1 MKETR
6 GWKKKV
12 VEARGDSAAHA
23 VGHGVSTSLKRRRER
38 IKKRRER
45 FELNES
51 LEEKIYDGPELKGS
65 SRWKNAQLV
74 ASVSESVEIKVG
86 DGASASG
93 NKRGSK
99 RARVKLLNQSLE
111 KKKCQ
116 GNDSSVEAVDLRKR
130 KKTKLAE
137 VLGSSVKCHE
147 SLMCH
152 QCQRNDKGRVVSCK
166 QCKRKRFCIPC
177 LKNWY
182 PTIPEEDIAESC
194 PVCRRN
200 CNCTTCL
207 RNLPVWPRYSFY
219 PSYDDEFMYSGYLLE
234 QLLPFMKRLNAEQ
247 VIERELEAKRHG
259 IAESVLKIQE
269 ADCSVKDHVCCNN
282 CRTSIVDFHRS
293 CPKCSYNLC
302 LICCREIR
310 DGHLQGGGE
319 DLVRFI
325 NRGLE
330 YLHGGT
336 GLRPSDSV
344 KPTSEWKA
352 NGDGGIPC
360 PPKDMQGCS
369 DSLLELRCIFPENFF
384 AELVEDGEEIAE
396 TDSLID
402 IPETLGQQCLCFS
415 ARPRNA
421 SDVNNGTVRK
431 AASREDSDDNY
442 LYCPTAVKNQQEDL
456 KHFRYH
462 WSRGE
467 PVIVSN
473 VLETT
478 PGLSWEPLVM
488 WRACRQ
494 MNRNQ
499 PGKHLRGKACRQM
512 KCSQPGRDL
521 QVKAI
526 DCLDWNEADIN
537 MHQFFT
543 GYLEGRFDYKKWPQ
557 ILKLKDWPPNSLFEE
572 RLPRH
577 NEEFICCLP
586 FKAYTH
592 PHYGCLNLAV
602 KLPKKGIKPDM
613 GPKTS
618 IAYGVQQEL
627 GRGDSVTKLHCDMSD
642 VVNVLMHTADVS
654 LTPEQ
659 LTIIE
664 HLKRK
669 HNEQDRRELFGNGQI
684 PDNKVNDRKTED
696 KSDDSIEHLLNCGNK
711 LENLEMAEGGAL
723 WDIFRRED
731 VPKLQ
736 EYLKKHFREF
746 RHTHCSP
753 LEKVIHPIHDQTMY
767 LTMEHKR
774 KLKEEYGIE
783 PWSFVQRLGD
793 AVFIPAGCPHQVRNL
808 KSCINVALKFVSPE
822 NVGECIRLAEEFR
835 VLPSNHIAKEDKL
848 QVKKMILHAMN
859 SALET
864 LVPELSLLPNPLH
877 GTSST
882 TFSSAS
888 LVVPDHSV
896 NLLDENNK
904 SKPVISS
911 SVRASREK
919 RSTVVVDSTPAKSK
933 TAGSINL
940 GVVVQEVA
948 LTSHAPST
956 TPAPSTSPTAS
967 PIPITLP
974 VPATLEPPK
983 FSHETPSTTS
993 APALSVPDHSA
1004 NLLDENERYKLMIS
1018 SSVQASREKRS
1029 TVVSDSTPTKSQTTK
1044 SNLGVVIREVDLTSP
1059 APSTTPAPSTS
1070 PTALPIPITLPV
1082 PATTEPPN
1090 LAHEVPSTT
1099 SAPIISVLN
1108 HSANLLDEKEK
1119 YELMISSSVRASREK
1134 RSTVVSDSTIAKS
1147 QTTGLTNLGVVT
1159 SPAPLTAPAPSTSPT
1174 ASPIPITLPVP
1185 ATPEP
1190 PDLAHEVPLTST
1202 PALSVPNHSANL
1214 LDEKKKCKLMF
1225 PSVQASRE
1233 KRSTLVSD
1241 STPAKSQ
1248 TRSLTSVPSTT
1259 PAPLTSPGASP
1270 IPIALPV
1277 TRTSTTLSDHHADSL
1292 AFPSINSGSASVNST
1307 TVGGSRNLSKYQ
1319 LEMTQQYGKAFMQAS
1334 QGISKEEWKIATSV
1348 EGFDLTSYTARHAL
1362 LAAVGITRSMTL
1374 ASDAAE
1380 GEKNHLKN
1388 ELLKMKPLANK
1399 AKESF
1404 NQISLEKEE
1413 LTVQR
1418 LSQQAEIESLKG
1430 QNADLQKMQV
1440 RVAKVE
1446 ARLAE
1451 VKTLRHQIAELEVL
1465 RARSAEVEARAAE
1478 AEALKARAEESE
1490 AQVAL
1495 LTKKVCSL
1503 ERNCTILTKK
1513 TNDLERDLEQKAKIE
1528 EEGRCEIEKGLR
1540 ELESSRD
1547 CILALATRN
1556 GELEAALVA
1565 AKNNSAPALDEVAI
1579 EERTV
1584 ESLLYTIWLRH
1595 PNFDF
1600 SFLGEAAVQTV
1611 AGWKVENCRPRDAD
1625 S

>member
-1 MKETR
+1 
-6 GWKKKV
+6 
-12 VEARGDSAAHA
+12 
-23 VGHGVSTSLKRRRER
+23 
-38 IKKRRER
+38 
-45 FELNES
+45 
-51 LEEKIYDGPELKGS
+51 
-65 SRWKNAQLV
+65 
-74 ASVSESVEIKVG
+74 
-86 DGASASG
+86 
-93 NKRGSK
+93 
-99 RARVKLLNQSLE
+99 
-111 KKKCQ
+111 
-116 GNDSSVEAVDLRKR
+116 
-130 KKTKLAE
+130 
-137 VLGSSVKCHE
+137 
-147 SLMCH
+147 
-152 QCQRNDKGRVVSCK
+152 
-166 QCKRKRFCIPC
+166 
-177 LKNWY
+177 
-182 PTIPEEDIAESC
+182 
-194 PVCRRN
+194 
-200 CNCTTCL
+200 
-207 RNLPVWPRYSFY
+207 
-219 PSYDDEFMYSGYLLE
+219 MYSGYLLE

-259 IAESVLKIQE
+259 KMLMEIIDMKIWWGVPIGRNSRISTEDTGGRLLFVL
-269 ADCSVKDHVCCNN
+269 CSNN

-753 LEKVIHPIHDQTMY
+753 LEKALHLLEVIHPIHDQTMY

-835 VLPSNHIAKEDKL
+835 VLPPQIILPRKTIAVGEENDPSC
-848 QVKKMILHAMN
+848 N
-859 SALET
+859 DSALET
-864 LVPELSLLPNPLH
+864 LVPATKLTSKSPLH

-896 NLLDENNK
+896 NLLDENKK

-911 SVRASREK
+911 SVRASRE
-919 RSTVVVDSTPAKSK
+919 REALSSSC
-933 TAGSINL
+933 
-940 GVVVQEVA
+940 

-983 FSHETPSTTS
+983 FSHETALNYLCAST
-993 APALSVPDHSA
+993 
-1004 NLLDENERYKLMIS
+1004 
-1018 SSVQASREKRS
+1018 
-1029 TVVSDSTPTKSQTTK
+1029 
-1044 SNLGVVIREVDLTSP
+1044 
-1059 APSTTPAPSTS
+1059 
-1070 PTALPIPITLPV
+1070 
-1082 PATTEPPN
+1082 
-1090 LAHEVPSTT
+1090 
-1099 SAPIISVLN
+1099 
-1108 HSANLLDEKEK
+1108 
-1119 YELMISSSVRASREK
+1119 
-1134 RSTVVSDSTIAKS
+1134 
-1147 QTTGLTNLGVVT
+1147 
-1159 SPAPLTAPAPSTSPT
+1159 
-1174 ASPIPITLPVP
+1174 
-1185 ATPEP
+1185 
-1190 PDLAHEVPLTST
+1190 
-1202 PALSVPNHSANL
+1202 
-1214 LDEKKKCKLMF
+1214 F
-1225 PSVQASRE
+1225 
-1233 KRSTLVSD
+1233 
-1241 STPAKSQ
+1241 
-1248 TRSLTSVPSTT
+1248 
-1259 PAPLTSPGASP
+1259 
-1270 IPIALPV
+1270 
-1277 TRTSTTLSDHHADSL
+1277 
-1292 AFPSINSGSASVNST
+1292 
-1307 TVGGSRNLSKYQ
+1307 
-1319 LEMTQQYGKAFMQAS
+1319 
-1334 QGISKEEWKIATSV
+1334 
-1348 EGFDLTSYTARHAL
+1348 
-1362 LAAVGITRSMTL
+1362 
-1374 ASDAAE
+1374 
-1380 GEKNHLKN
+1380 
-1388 ELLKMKPLANK
+1388 
-1399 AKESF
+1399 
-1404 NQISLEKEE
+1404 
-1413 LTVQR
+1413 
-1418 LSQQAEIESLKG
+1418 
-1430 QNADLQKMQV
+1430 
-1440 RVAKVE
+1440 
-1446 ARLAE
+1446 
-1451 VKTLRHQIAELEVL
+1451 
-1465 RARSAEVEARAAE
+1465 
-1478 AEALKARAEESE
+1478 
-1490 AQVAL
+1490 
-1495 LTKKVCSL
+1495 
-1503 ERNCTILTKK
+1503 
-1513 TNDLERDLEQKAKIE
+1513 
-1528 EEGRCEIEKGLR
+1528 
-1540 ELESSRD
+1540 
-1547 CILALATRN
+1547 
-1556 GELEAALVA
+1556 
-1565 AKNNSAPALDEVAI
+1565 
-1579 EERTV
+1579 
-1584 ESLLYTIWLRH
+1584 
-1595 PNFDF
+1595 
-1600 SFLGEAAVQTV
+1600 
-1611 AGWKVENCRPRDAD
+1611 
-1625 S
+1625 